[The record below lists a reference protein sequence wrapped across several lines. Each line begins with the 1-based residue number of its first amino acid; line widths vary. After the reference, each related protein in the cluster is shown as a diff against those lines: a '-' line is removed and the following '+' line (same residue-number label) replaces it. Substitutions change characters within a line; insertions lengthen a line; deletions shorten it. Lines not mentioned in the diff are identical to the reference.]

1 MKFFFPL
8 YILPAL
14 ALSALVSAGVF
25 VSPTAGQTISS
36 TDVNIL
42 PFLDFFGVLAFYPM
56 QPFNLTWTSGK
67 YFKENSFNITVLLA
81 RSPFTSTLSGVTLVE
96 GLVSPDAG
104 IKTYS
109 AELAPRYFYG
119 DNETGTFDVVII
131 ESYSAYGGANYATD
145 LWIQTVNVA

>member
-14 ALSALVSAGVF
+14 ALSAFVSAGVF

-36 TDVNIL
+36 TD
-42 PFLDFFGVLAFYPM
+42 
-56 QPFNLTWTSGK
+56 PFNLTWTSGK

-109 AELAPRYFYG
+109 AELVPRYFYG

>member
-8 YILPAL
+8 YLLPVL
-14 ALSALVSAGVF
+14 VLSTLVSAGVF

-36 TDVNIL
+36 TDVSIL
-42 PFLDFFGVLAFYPM
+42 PFLVFFLPFYPI
-56 QPFNLTWTSGK
+56 QPFNLTWVSGK
-67 YFKENSFNITVLLA
+67 YFKENSFNITVLFA
-81 RSPFTSTLSGVTLVE
+81 RSPFTSILSGVTLVE

-119 DNETGTFDVVII
+119 DNQTGTFDVVII
-131 ESYSAYGGANYATD
+131 ESYAAYGGANDATD
-145 LWIQTVNVA
+145 VWIQTVNVA

>member
-1 MKFFFPL
+1 MKFSFPL

-36 TDVNIL
+36 TD
-42 PFLDFFGVLAFYPM
+42 
-56 QPFNLTWTSGK
+56 QFNLTWTSGK
-67 YFKENSFNITVLLA
+67 YFQENSFNITVLLA

-109 AELAPRYFYG
+109 AELTPKYFYG